1 MGLCYGIFLDS
12 ITSLTGYYYGEQ
24 GWCGDD
30 RLFTVLLFFCK
41 IVEIDGFAL
50 RPAIL
55 HECQN
60 YLEGSF
66 FSPPSPYSYNPL
78 CPPPWYIWKSSWP
91 PLTVRCAVSRWSH
104 EKIGDCE
111 QATVMRALA
120 SHQCGPSWNPIVYT
134 ICGLNLLLIFLPCSG
149 YSIFPSSQKP
159 TLSNSNRPF
168 TWWHFATVKPRKYRH
183 WGSYRKCWY

>member
-1 MGLCYGIFLDS
+1 MVHKTGLLSCGIALWDFFGFYHFFNWL
-12 ITSLTGYYYGEQ
+12 LLWGARVVR
-24 GWCGDD
+24 WWK
-30 RLFTVLLFFCK
+30 TVHSSSFFCK
-41 IVEIDGFAL
+41 IVEIDRFAL

-60 YLEGSF
+60 YLEGNF
-66 FSPPSPYSYNPL
+66 FSPPSPYSYNPR

-149 YSIFPSSQKP
+149 YSSFPLFSKTNTFKFQ
-159 TLSNSNRPF
+159 
-168 TWWHFATVKPRKYRH
+168 
-183 WGSYRKCWY
+183 

>member
-1 MGLCYGIFLDS
+1 MVHKTGLLSCGIVLWDFFGS
-12 ITSLTGYYYGEQ
+12 YYYGEQ

-41 IVEIDGFAL
+41 IVEIDRFAL

-120 SHQCGPSWNPIVYT
+120 SHQCGPSWNPVAYT

-168 TWWHFATVKPRKYRH
+168 AWWHFATVKPR
-183 WGSYRKCWY
+183 